1 MKLPPVEPVELPY
14 DYLARPIP
22 AQMPPQQR
30 LELRKL
36 PFNKAH
42 NFRDLG
48 GYLTEDGRSLKW
60 GKLYRSDKLSRLTDD
75 DQRFLERLGIRKVV
89 DFRSDEEREESPHS
103 LLDQTQ
109 IIVRPMPVS
118 VDAAQVEQISRHL
131 MQQDATPDEMARY
144 LIEANREMVER
155 FTGVF
160 RDWLGMLMEDE
171 HYPMVFHCTAGK
183 DRTGF
188 AAAMIMTA
196 LGVPR
201 NTVMEDYLATNHF
214 TQNRIEQAVRYLGEH
229 SMHQVN
235 ADVVR
240 TLFGVQARF
249 LEEAFIAIEEH
260 YQTVDKY
267 LEIGLGLGAPEIAE
281 LQRQLLEHPSA

>member
-1 MKLPPVEPVELPY
+1 MKLPPVEPIELPY
-14 DYLARPIP
+14 DYLGRPIP
-22 AQMPPQQR
+22 AQLPPTER

-48 GYLTEDGRSLKW
+48 GYTTADGYSIKW
-60 GKLYRSDKLSRLTDD
+60 GKLYRSDKLSRLSED
-75 DQRFLERLGIRKVV
+75 DQRYLERLGIRKVV
-89 DFRSDEEREESPHS
+89 DFRSDEERQESPHS
-103 LLDQTQ
+103 LLQESQ
-109 IIVRPMPVS
+109 IIVHPMPVS
-118 VDAAQVEQISRHL
+118 VDAAQVEKISRHL
-131 MQQDATPDEMARY
+131 MQQDVTPEEMARY

-160 RDWLGMLMEDE
+160 RAWLGMLLQDE

-201 NTVMEDYLATNHF
+201 ETVMEDYLATNHF
-214 TQNRIEQAVRYLGEH
+214 TQNRIQQAVRYLNDH

-235 ADVVR
+235 ADVVQ
-240 TLFGVQARF
+240 TLFGVQTRF
-249 LEEAFIAIEEH
+249 LDEAFSAIEEH
-260 YQTVDKY
+260 YHSVDDY
-267 LEIGLGLGAPEIAE
+267 LELGLGLGASEKAE
-281 LQRQLLEHPSA
+281 LRRQLLEAPGA

>member
-14 DYLARPIP
+14 DYLTRPIP

-89 DFRSDEEREESPHS
+89 DFRSDEERQESPHS

-131 MQQDATPDEMARY
+131 MQQDATPEEMARY

-196 LGVPR
+196 LGVSR
-201 NTVMEDYLATNHF
+201 STVMEDYLATNHF

-229 SMHQVN
+229 SMNQVN

-260 YQTVDKY
+260 YETVDNY

-281 LQRQLLEHPSA
+281 LQRQLLESPSA